1 MMNDASQHARV
12 NDILLGPLER
22 PALKWLS
29 ARMPAWVTPDLL
41 TTFGLFGAVL
51 IFLSYCL
58 TNLDKNFLWLASF
71 GFVINWFGDSLDG
84 TLARYR
90 KIERPHYGFFVDH
103 VLDSVAEVL
112 VFMGIGLSPY
122 VDFRLA
128 CLGLITYL
136 LVSNM
141 VFIMTI
147 TSGVFRISGAKFG
160 PTEFRAIAILTNT
173 IVYMAGNPLIR
184 LPFGSVLLYDLV
196 LGGVIVLLLILFI
209 TISWQEARR
218 LEKVDNN
225 PVKK

>member
-1 MMNDASQHARV
+1 MNDASTHTRV
-12 NDILLGPLER
+12 NDIFLGPLER

-29 ARMPAWVTPDLL
+29 ERMPAWVNPDLL
-41 TTFGLFGAVL
+41 TAFGLCGAVL
-51 IFLSYCL
+51 IFISYWL
-58 TNLDKNFLWLASF
+58 TNIDKNFLWLASF
-71 GFVINWFGDSLDG
+71 GFLINWFGDSLDG

-103 VLDSVAEVL
+103 VLDGVAEVL
-112 VFMGIGLSPY
+112 VFLGIGLSPF
-122 VDFRLA
+122 VDFRVA
-128 CLGLITYL
+128 CLGLIVYL

-173 IVYMAGNPLIR
+173 IVYVAGNPLIR
-184 LPFGSVLLYDLV
+184 LPFGSVPLYDLV
-196 LGGVIVLLLILFI
+196 LCCVIVLLLILFI

-218 LEKVDNN
+218 LAIVDSH
-225 PVKK
+225 PGKK